1 VGPDAVRPA
10 TITINKPS
18 IGEPTMYK
26 LFAVAL
32 AGVAGAAIWRRKELR
47 SDAERASK
55 ATLGAARSAR
65 SRLGTA
71 TDDEATD
78 ATGPGEPADNAGHID
93 ADATTAN
100 GGEHAA
106 ESMT

>member
-1 VGPDAVRPA
+1 
-10 TITINKPS
+10 
-18 IGEPTMYK
+18 MYK
-26 LFAVAL
+26 LLPVAI
-32 AGVAGAAIWRRKELR
+32 AGVAGAVIWRRKELR

-65 SRLGTA
+65 SRLGTS

-78 ATGPGEPADNAGHID
+78 ATPPGEPADNAGHID

-100 GGEHAA
+100 GDEQAA
-106 ESMT
+106 GSMT

>member
-1 VGPDAVRPA
+1 MRHLVRPA
-10 TITINKPS
+10 TIALYKLS
-18 IGEPTMYK
+18 IGEHTMYK
-26 LFAVAL
+26 LLAVAV

-55 ATLGAARSAR
+55 ATVGAARSAR

-71 TDDEATD
+71 TDDEDTD
-78 ATGPGEPADNAGHID
+78 ATAPSEPADDAGDID

-100 GGEHAA
+100 GGDQAA
-106 ESMT
+106 ESMA